1 MSQQD
6 STSPAAESPFKGKT
20 GIRRLI
26 NATGYSIDGFRAAW
40 RHESAFRQVCLLAI
54 AGIGLSMWLPLPPW
68 GRALIAFAHFL
79 SIIVELLNSAVE
91 AAVDHT
97 SLDHHMLA
105 KRAKDLGSAA
115 QLASLLNATIIW
127 TIVLVNHH

>member
-1 MSQQD
+1 MSQ
-6 STSPAAESPFKGKT
+6 AEESPFKGKT
-20 GIRRLI
+20 GLRRLI

-40 RHESAFRQVCLLAI
+40 QHESAFRQVCLLAL
-54 AGIGLSMWLPLPPW
+54 AGVALAFWLPIPPW

-79 SIIVELLNSAVE
+79 SIVVELLNSAIE

-97 SLDHHMLA
+97 SLDHHLLA

-115 QLASLLNATIIW
+115 QFASLVNMAIIW
-127 TIVLVNHH
+127 GVVLYSHYG

>member
-1 MSQQD
+1 MSDVQ
-6 STSPAAESPFKGKT
+6 ESPFKGKT

-54 AGIGLSMWLPLPPW
+54 AGIGISAVMPLPAW
-68 GRALIAFAHFL
+68 GRALIAFAHVL
-79 SIIVELLNSAVE
+79 SIVVELLNSAVE

-97 SLDHHMLA
+97 SLDQHLLA

-115 QLASLLNATIIW
+115 QLASLVNMAIIW
-127 TIVLVNHH
+127 GIVLTHL

>member
-6 STSPAAESPFKGKT
+6 STSPTAESPFKGKT

-40 RHESAFRQVCLLAI
+40 HHESAFRQVCLLAI
-54 AGIGLSMWLPLPPW
+54 VGIGLALWLPLPPW

-97 SLDHHMLA
+97 SLDHHLLA

-127 TIVLVNHH
+127 TIVLLNHN

>member
-1 MSQQD
+1 MNEPSVHVVD
-6 STSPAAESPFKGKT
+6 ESPFKGKT

-40 RHESAFRQVCLLAI
+40 RHESAFRQVCLLLL
-54 AGIGLSMWLPLPPW
+54 AGVGLALWLPLPPW
-68 GRALIAFAHFL
+68 GRALIVFAHFL
-79 SIIVELLNSAVE
+79 SVIVELLNSAVE

-97 SLDHHMLA
+97 SLDRHILA

-115 QLASLLNATIIW
+115 QLATLLNMAGIW
-127 TIVLVNHH
+127 LVVLVAR

>member
-1 MSQQD
+1 MSQ
-6 STSPAAESPFKGKT
+6 AEESPFKGKT
-20 GIRRLI
+20 GLRRLI

-40 RHESAFRQVCLLAI
+40 QHESAFRQVCLLAVVGV
-54 AGIGLSMWLPLPPW
+54 ALAFWLPIPAW

-79 SIIVELLNSAVE
+79 SIVVELLNSAIE

-97 SLDHHMLA
+97 SLDHHLLA

-115 QLASLLNATIIW
+115 QLASLLNMAIIW
-127 TIVLVNHH
+127 GVVLVNHYG

>member
-1 MSQQD
+1 MQD
-6 STSPAAESPFKGKT
+6 TSATQGESPFKGKT
-20 GIRRLI
+20 GLRRLI

-40 RHESAFRQVCLLAI
+40 HHESAFRQVCLLLLV
-54 AGIGLSMWLPLPPW
+54 GVGLALWLPLPPW

-79 SIIVELLNSAVE
+79 SVIVELLNSAVE

-97 SLDHHMLA
+97 SLDHHLLA

-115 QLASLLNATIIW
+115 QLAALLNMGVIW
-127 TIVLVNHH
+127 GIVLLNR

>member
-1 MSQQD
+1 MSKQENVA
-6 STSPAAESPFKGKT
+6 TAAGESPFKGKT

-40 RHESAFRQVCLLAI
+40 HHESAFRQVCLLAG
-54 AGIGLSMWLPLPPW
+54 AGIGLSFWLTLPPW
-68 GRALIAFAHFL
+68 GRALIAFAHL
-79 SIIVELLNSAVE
+79 ISVIVELLNSAVE

-97 SLDHHMLA
+97 SLDHHLLA

-115 QLASLLNATIIW
+115 QLASLVNAAIIW
-127 TIVLVNHH
+127 AIVLLNR